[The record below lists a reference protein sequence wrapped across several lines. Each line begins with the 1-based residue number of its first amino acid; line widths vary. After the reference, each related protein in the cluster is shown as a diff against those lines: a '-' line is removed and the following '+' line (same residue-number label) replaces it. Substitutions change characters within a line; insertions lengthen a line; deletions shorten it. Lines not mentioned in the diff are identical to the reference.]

1 MRRLS
6 FYMFLLAAA
15 AVILFLS
22 WSLFSENTGSGADFP
37 PNAGG
42 PAGEASGTSQ
52 AEQEKLKNLAAYQG
66 GEREI
71 LDDMAEAMTDL
82 PASADASLDYL
93 RAIQPHSQA
102 SIALA
107 ECYRSP
113 GPPTIWSPSRKRI
126 WKPSTSCSAGGRR
139 TRRPTRASGTPS

>member
-22 WSLFSENTGSGADFP
+22 WSLFSGNTGSGADFP

-71 LDDMAEAMTDL
+71 LDLSLIHIYIQSVCMAQFLPRQSEYPVPWPDL
-82 PASADASLDYL
+82 RDSL
-93 RAIQPHSQA
+93 
-102 SIALA
+102 
-107 ECYRSP
+107 
-113 GPPTIWSPSRKRI
+113 
-126 WKPSTSCSAGGRR
+126 
-139 TRRPTRASGTPS
+139 

>member
-15 AVILFLS
+15 AIILFLS
-22 WSLFSENTGSGADFP
+22 WSLFSGNADAGEASP

-42 PAGEASGTSQ
+42 PAGEAAGTSQ

-71 LDDMAEAMTDL
+71 LDAMAAVSYTHLDVYKRQGAELVFIRAHQLRRILRMCYFHLHARQSQRFCL
-82 PASADASLDYL
+82 PGHDGVGVVITVGIDD
-93 RAIQPHSQA
+93 
-102 SIALA
+102 
-107 ECYRSP
+107 
-113 GPPTIWSPSRKRI
+113 
-126 WKPSTSCSAGGRR
+126 
-139 TRRPTRASGTPS
+139 